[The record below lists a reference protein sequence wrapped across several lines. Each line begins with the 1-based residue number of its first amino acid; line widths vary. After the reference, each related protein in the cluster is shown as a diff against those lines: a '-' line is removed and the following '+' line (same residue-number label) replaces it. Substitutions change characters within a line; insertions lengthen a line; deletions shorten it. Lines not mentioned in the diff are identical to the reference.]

1 MKLSQWLEDNFKH
14 VTLYKQIGTLVVPE
28 VNIDL
33 TVGLISTADKE
44 EFKKL
49 CFNFVP
55 VGTIIDDIED
65 EWYEVKLL
73 AVRNYLTKRLLVDR
87 NSRHYLDILERRDK
101 DRWAKDKKVTEIK
114 AESNDKANSNPF
126 NITFTV
132 KE

>member
-1 MKLSQWLEDNFKH
+1 MKLSEWLDKNYKH
-14 VTLYKQIGTLVVPE
+14 VTLYKQIDTLVVPE

-33 TVGLISTADKE
+33 TVGLISTANKE

-49 CFNFVP
+49 CFNYVP
-55 VGTIIDDIED
+55 VGTIIDDIDD

-101 DRWAKDKKVTEIK
+101 DRWAKDPKQLKVEQK
-114 AESNDKANSNPF
+114 EDKNLS
-126 NITFTV
+126 ITFDIV
-132 KE
+132 